1 MEGFDPFLFITIFS
15 VEGKPLKKLS
25 NEKISFSRIRSPLL
39 KL

>member
-1 MEGFDPFLFITIFS
+1 MEGFNPFLFIPIFS

-25 NEKISFSRIRSPLL
+25 NEKISFDRIYSPPP